1 MAASQR
7 YCGNRCLTLWS
18 FVNCISLKIFEQ
30 RRDIIQSLGR
40 FWCAGV
46 EEVRVCVSCIT
57 THFEACGMGGPDL
70 AVRAVTAKEETAVKE
85 AKLGVS

>member
-1 MAASQR
+1 M
-7 YCGNRCLTLWS
+7 
-18 FVNCISLKIFEQ
+18 
-30 RRDIIQSLGR
+30 
-40 FWCAGV
+40 
-46 EEVRVCVSCIT
+46 RVCVSCIT